1 MGKNW
6 ESTTLLTL
14 LTDVLASFSNFP
26 VLQIIYASFEAELYV
41 PHKNESGP
49 SIRHFID

>member
-26 VLQIIYASFEAELYV
+26 VLQIIYTSFEAELFTYLIEINLV
-41 PHKNESGP
+41 HQLDVS
-49 SIRHFID
+49 